1 MSDFPFD
8 GTFRNIGDGIEEYE
22 IKIRSTKHV

>member
-1 MSDFPFD
+1 MIMSDFPFD
-8 GTFRNIGDGIEEYE
+8 FRNIGDGIDEYE